1 MARTAAAEKP
11 RIAVIGGYG
20 GMGKFFASLFAKEGF
35 PVVISGPNEV
45 SGNDTAKKIGV
56 TYVRDNAKAA
66 ENADIVIIS
75 VPINATLDVI
85 KEVAPHVESGSLLM
99 DYTSVKE
106 KPCEYM
112 EKYAP
117 KDVEV
122 LGTHPVFGHRVGG
135 LEGQVFVLT
144 PIRGKKWTAYMKG
157 FLEGHKARVYES
169 TPAEHDRVMA
179 VVQGLTHFNYIAVG
193 KTLEKLDYNIKES
206 RKYSSPIYDLMLDMI
221 GRIIGQNPELYASIQ
236 MQNPE
241 VVKVHRVFL
250 ETAGELA
257 DAVKKKDTKRFIR
270 MMTDAAKNFDD
281 LERAMGRSDK
291 AIHSLVSELEL
302 LKNSVGKEIGLRH
315 IYSGKKHV
323 GVVKSV
329 YPDTV
334 VLEEGGKES
343 QLKIS
348 NLEVLGDAEKKE
360 YKEEFFGTVER
371 DFSVVL
377 SEEADENFIVSL
389 IKGFDCNISDA
400 RVKDVYRGKQVGG
413 GKKSVCFGITLIDS
427 GAKKTEERVKALFSG
442 IGGSLR

>member
-20 GMGKFFASLFAKEGF
+20 GMGKFFASLFASEGF
-35 PVVISGPNEV
+35 SVVISGPTEV
-45 SGNDTAKKIGV
+45 SGRETAKKIGA
-56 TYVRDNAKAA
+56 TYEKDNACAA
-66 ENADIVIIS
+66 AGADIVIVS
-75 VPINATLDVI
+75 VPMNVTLGVI
-85 KEVAPHVESGSLLM
+85 KEVAPHVKPGSLLM
-99 DYTSVKE
+99 DLTSVKE

-112 EKYAP
+112 EKYAS

-122 LGTHPVFGHRVGG
+122 LGTHPIFGHRVGG

-144 PIRGKKWTAYMKG
+144 PIRGKKWTAYVKE
-157 FLEGHKARVYES
+157 FLEEHKARVYES
-169 TPAEHDRVMA
+169 TPSEHDHVMA

-193 KTLEKLDYNIKES
+193 KTLEKLDFDIKES
-206 RKYSSPIYDLMLDMI
+206 RKFSSPIYDLMLDMI

-241 VVKVHRVFL
+241 VVKVHKVFL
-250 ETAGELA
+250 ETTGELA
-257 DAVKKKDTKRFIR
+257 DAVKKKDEKRFIR

-291 AIHSLVSELEL
+291 AIFSLVSELEF
-302 LKNSVGKEIGLRH
+302 LKNSVGKEICLRH
-315 IYSGKKHV
+315 IYSGKKHI

-329 YPDTV
+329 NPDTV
-334 VLEEGGKES
+334 VLVVGGKES

-360 YKEEFFGTVER
+360 CKKEFFGVVER

-377 SEEADENFIVSL
+377 SDEADENYIVSL
-389 IKGFDCNISDA
+389 LKGFDDNIADA
-400 RVKDVYRGKQVGG
+400 RVKDVYRGKQVGC
-413 GKKSVCFGITLIDS
+413 GKKSVCFGISVIES
-427 GAKKTEERVKALFSG
+427 NVKKTEERIKELFSG
-442 IGGSLR
+442 IGGVLR

>member
-20 GMGKFFASLFAKEGF
+20 GMGRFFASLFAVEGF
-35 PVVISGPNEV
+35 SVVISGPNEV
-45 SGNDTAKKIGV
+45 SGRETAKKIGV
-56 TYVRDNAKAA
+56 TYEKDNACAA
-66 ENADIVIIS
+66 ADADIVIVS
-75 VPINATLDVI
+75 VPINVTLEVI
-85 KEVAPHVESGSLLM
+85 REIAPHVRPGALLM
-99 DYTSVKE
+99 DFTSVKE

-144 PIRGKKWTAYMKG
+144 PVRGKKWTAYVRE
-157 FLEGHKARVYES
+157 FLKEHKARVYES

-193 KTLEKLDYNIKES
+193 KTLQKLDYDIKES
-206 RKYSSPIYDLMLDMI
+206 RKFSSPIYDLMLDMI

-236 MQNPE
+236 MQNPQ
-241 VVKVHRVFL
+241 VVKVHKVFL

-257 DAVKKKDTKRFIR
+257 DAVKKKDEKRFIR

-291 AIHSLVSELEL
+291 AIHSLVSELEF
-302 LKNSVGKEIGLRH
+302 LKNSVGQELCLRH
-315 IYSGKKHV
+315 IYSGKKHI

-329 YPDTV
+329 DPDTV
-334 VLEEGGKES
+334 VLVEGGKES
-343 QLKIS
+343 HLKIS
-348 NLEVLGDAEKKE
+348 NLEVLGDEEKKK
-360 YKEEFFGTVER
+360 YKKEFFGTVER

-377 SEEADENFIVSL
+377 SEEADENFIVFL
-389 IKGFDCNISDA
+389 LKGFDANIADA

-413 GKKSVCFGITLIDS
+413 GKKSVCFGVTVIDA
-427 GAKKTEERVKALFSG
+427 GVKKTEEKVKALFSG
-442 IGGSLR
+442 IGGALR